1 MFVYQQDRLFC
12 AYCNKEGK
20 CFSIGQ
26 CHIKLSKH
34 FLVVNAILLIKLFK
48 CIQNQSFRMSSKCV
62 CVPFSR
68 IPSVSTSLR
77 HRAHLVIVVRGTT
90 GDAGRLFLQVSR
102 RVWAEKKDGY
112 YDSLLFLWQLHP
124 SLWNDIIYFLLKTFC
139 MQVPLQCVNPRFGE
153 LSSLFAGTVSR
164 S

>member
-77 HRAHLVIVVRGTT
+77 HRAHLVIVVRVTT
-90 GDAGRLFLQVSR
+90 GDAGRFFLQQVCKAFPCDCILIKYS
-102 RVWAEKKDGY
+102 G
-112 YDSLLFLWQLHP
+112 SLL
-124 SLWNDIIYFLLKTFC
+124 IC
-139 MQVPLQCVNPRFGE
+139 MSITSF
-153 LSSLFAGTVSR
+153 TVKLYN
-164 S
+164 